1 MDCSFYFLAE
11 EIRHLFFLYLNV
23 TRTMAVISNCI
34 TVIKEPI
41 RAVSLG
47 GSFRKASK
55 TGARTVAPTAKW
67 ILNAVCATVILSTIR
82 IRASCIKTQEISCV
96 YIKQFIKAVY
106 IKQQIT
112 HYDSFCSTIIT
123 AIILVMTI
131 MVESI
136 VTINYNHED
145 FKTQSH
151 RIRNKTNI
159 SSPNHSDFIRVV
171 R

>member
-1 MDCSFYFLAE
+1 MHPL
-11 EIRHLFFLYLNV
+11 
-23 TRTMAVISNCI
+23 
-34 TVIKEPI
+34 P
-41 RAVSLG
+41 
-47 GSFRKASK
+47 
-55 TGARTVAPTAKW
+55 
-67 ILNAVCATVILSTIR
+67 
-82 IRASCIKTQEISCV
+82 CIKTQEIRCV

-131 MVESI
+131 MVVSI

-145 FKTQSH
+145 FKTQSK
-151 RIRNKTNI
+151 RIRKKTNI